1 MDERNCPMAI
11 HYVRFYFLISYEAKS
26 TKRVTSKQ
34 VHMHV
39 KDVNTS
45 LSIESQVAKSYSVNT
60 TIVLY
65 NNNNN
70 NMAKPLRK
78 LTLQKKKTWGSWG
91 WHETEKVDVSLILT
105 ILCSY
110 ILLITTTALLCLKK
124 ASRPI
129 LLYSKG
135 YYFV

>member
-78 LTLQKKKTWGSWG
+78 LTLQKKKKP
-91 WHETEKVDVSLILT
+91 EEVEYDMK
-105 ILCSY
+105 
-110 ILLITTTALLCLKK
+110 LKK
-124 ASRPI
+124 
-129 LLYSKG
+129 
-135 YYFV
+135 